1 MKSQIIK
8 ACDDLKEALL
18 ADFEASQAELDSKVA
33 KQKAH
38 KAVQLAREALRDI
51 EIY

>member
-1 MKSQIIK
+1 MKETIIQSCK
-8 ACDDLKEALL
+8 NLQEALL

-38 KAVQLAREALRDI
+38 KAVQIARDALSDI
-51 EIY
+51 KLY